1 MEDMLEKAEAQASE
15 QQKAE
20 MTAAHNFAM
29 LKQGLEDAMNNAAK
43 ELSDA
48 KKAKGA
54 AEETKAEA
62 EGELERTNKAIADN
76 QKSLKDL
83 QHECMTTAEAYEQE
97 SHERQEE
104 LGALAAA
111 TKIIQ
116 EKTGGAADRA
126 YSFVQAKT
134 QTRSRSQLRLQV
146 AGDKVVA
153 LLQQLSRAEKQQ
165 ALAHLEENV
174 DGIVDKLCLLEKRA
188 ALQTAPTPMAAPGMP
203 VYVIAAQAPPS
214 ADMSMSKID
223 KADEQV

>member
-1 MEDMLEKAEAQASE
+1 MNGGSSLLQEDTMGRVSQALQSLVNAADVRSLDKSRVAALLQSDDSQPAGAPAAAAYENKSGGIVETMEDMLEKAEAQASE

-29 LKQGLEDAMNNAAK
+29 LKQGLEDSMANAAK

-134 QTRSRSQLRLQV
+134 QTRSR
-146 AGDKVVA
+146 
-153 LLQQLSRAEKQQ
+153 
-165 ALAHLEENV
+165 
-174 DGIVDKLCLLEKRA
+174 
-188 ALQTAPTPMAAPGMP
+188 
-203 VYVIAAQAPPS
+203 
-214 ADMSMSKID
+214 
-223 KADEQV
+223 